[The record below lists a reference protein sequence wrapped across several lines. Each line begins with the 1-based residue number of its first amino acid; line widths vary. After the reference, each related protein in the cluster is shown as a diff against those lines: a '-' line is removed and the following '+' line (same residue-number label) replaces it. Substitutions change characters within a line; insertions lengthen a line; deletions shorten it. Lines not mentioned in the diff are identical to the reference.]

1 MSGDDAASA
10 EAPVFVRLSDHVF
23 MAAVDGVAPLN
34 VGLVVGEHHAV
45 LVDPGP
51 ADGDVEPLLDA
62 VAAITE
68 APLTVVCTHGHADH
82 TGAVP
87 TLAARGA
94 EIVAHCDAGVAE
106 ATRPLGDEPL
116 RLDLGGVVVRVAHLG
131 RGHTDADL
139 VIGVAGGGDAGEDAG
154 EDGGEE
160 APGVLFC
167 GDLVREGTD
176 PRFRDSYPQDWVRTL
191 GRIRAAAGE
200 DAIVVPGHGRP
211 VDAEFVAAMR
221 RRMQQGHQLS
231 REAIREAVGDATKA
245 IPIIPYGPE
254 ESRELITRMRSGH

>member
-1 MSGDDAASA
+1 
-10 EAPVFVRLSDHVF
+10 

-34 VGLVVGEHHAV
+34 VGLVVGAHHAV
-45 LVDPGP
+45 LVDPGS
-51 ADGDVEPLLDA
+51 ADGDVEPLLAA

-87 TLAARGA
+87 ALSARGA
-94 EIVAHCDAGVAE
+94 EIIAHRDAGVEA
-106 ATRPLGDEPL
+106 ATRTVDDEPL
-116 RLDLGGVVVRVAHLG
+116 RLDLGGVVVHVEHLG

-139 VIGVAGGGDAGEDAG
+139 VVGVAGAGADRAGADAGSAD
-154 EDGGEE
+154 E

-191 GRIRAAAGE
+191 GRIHSMAGE
-200 DAIVVPGHGRP
+200 HALFVPGHGRP

-231 REAIREAVGDATKA
+231 RQAIREAVGDATKA

>member
-10 EAPVFVRLSDHVF
+10 AAPVFVRLSGHVF
-23 MAAVDGVAPLN
+23 MAVVDGVTPLN

-45 LVDPGP
+45 LVDPGS
-51 ADGDVEPLLDA
+51 ADGDVEPLLAA

-94 EIVAHCDAGVAE
+94 EIIAHGDAGVAE
-106 ATRPLGDEPL
+106 ASRTVGDEPL
-116 RLDLGGVVVRVAHLG
+116 RLDLGGVVVHVEHLG
-131 RGHTDADL
+131 RGHTAADL
-139 VIGVAGGGDAGEDAG
+139 VIGVAGGGDSGDSGEAAGD
-154 EDGGEE
+154 E
-160 APGVLFC
+160 APDVLFC

-200 DAIVVPGHGRP
+200 GAIVVPGHGRP

-231 REAIREAVGDATKA
+231 RDAIREAVGDATKA

>member
-34 VGLVVGEHHAV
+34 VGLVVGEDHAV

-51 ADGDVEPLLDA
+51 ADGDVEPLLEA

-87 TLAARGA
+87 ALAARGA
-94 EIVAHCDAGVAE
+94 EIVAHRDAGVAE
-106 ATRPLGDEPL
+106 ATRTLADEPL
-116 RLDLGGVVVRVAHLG
+116 RLDLGGVVVHVEHLG

-139 VIGVAGGGDAGEDAG
+139 VIGVAGGEGVGDAAG
-154 EDGGEE
+154 EEV
-160 APGVLFC
+160 PGVLFC